1 MSDNIKKQKRIIAE
15 ESITLTKFDQDDEK
29 HAAIPG
35 AEYALYDA
43 DGTSILLRN
52 TGKGGEYA
60 YAPDG
65 RTNLCKTGANGTIT
79 VTDLPWGTY
88 LFVEEIAPQGYQRS
102 EEPVKVT
109 INRDSYNEK
118 SGVNHVDISAYDEEQ
133 TASIQLQKTDAQ
145 DGRGIK
151 NAVFDLYRI
160 ENGKM
165 SFYSPDSAPMQLVR
179 SSWNH

>member
-1 MSDNIKKQKRIIAE
+1 MKCGHFS
-15 ESITLTKFDQDDEK
+15 
-29 HAAIPG
+29 
-35 AEYALYDA
+35 
-43 DGTSILLRN
+43 GTHYFRFHRKN
-52 TGKGGEYA
+52 TGKDGEYA

-65 RTNLCKTGANGTIT
+65 KTNLCKTGANGTIT
-79 VTDLPWGTY
+79 ITDLPWGTY

-151 NAVFDLYRI
+151 NAVFDLYMV
-160 ENGKM
+160 ENGKNVLLQSGLRTNAAGEIVVESLKFGTYFFLEQKM
-165 SFYSPDSAPMQLVR
+165 PAVMKCRMRGNARR
-179 SSWNH
+179 SWSR